1 MPREEFEI
9 PTTPSDKTDNYAI
22 LSSSGML
29 IIKMTV
35 KIVPRG
41 FCYPQIVS
49 LFKIQGDS
57 RSFTPTYGAY
67 SWGNLVQ
74 NLLINLGSV
83 LNSYGVIVD
92 FLNASL

>member
-1 MPREEFEI
+1 VGVCVYIYIYIYIHIYRVIHEV
-9 PTTPSDKTDNYAI
+9 YGA
-22 LSSSGML
+22 
-29 IIKMTV
+29 
-35 KIVPRG
+35 
-41 FCYPQIVS
+41 
-49 LFKIQGDS
+49 
-57 RSFTPTYGAY
+57 PTYGAY

>member
-1 MPREEFEI
+1 MPVYFLKAKQGY
-9 PTTPSDKTDNYAI
+9 TS
-22 LSSSGML
+22 
-29 IIKMTV
+29 IKR
-35 KIVPRG
+35 KNING
-41 FCYPQIVS
+41 YS
-49 LFKIQGDS
+49 IQSDS

-67 SWGNLVQ
+67 FCGNLVQ

>member
-1 MPREEFEI
+1 MLYTI
-9 PTTPSDKTDNYAI
+9 ITYYA
-22 LSSSGML
+22 L
-29 IIKMTV
+29 V
-35 KIVPRG
+35 KIVLKSFTFTKYKG
-41 FCYPQIVS
+41 IYIYIY
-49 LFKIQGDS
+49 IQGDS
-57 RSFTPTYGAY
+57 RSFTPTYGAYSY

>member
-1 MPREEFEI
+1 MFMITGCIRKKLKAF
-9 PTTPSDKTDNYAI
+9 PTCT
-22 LSSSGML
+22 
-29 IIKMTV
+29 
-35 KIVPRG
+35 
-41 FCYPQIVS
+41 CVS
-49 LFKIQGDS
+49 EVHIQGDS

>member
-1 MPREEFEI
+1 MYVCVCVYI
-9 PTTPSDKTDNYAI
+9 HIYIYIYIYIYTYTYT
-22 LSSSGML
+22 
-29 IIKMTV
+29 
-35 KIVPRG
+35 
-41 FCYPQIVS
+41 
-49 LFKIQGDS
+49 QGDS

-74 NLLINLGSV
+74 NLLINFGSV